1 MKVHIGTDHAGF
13 QMKEMLKP
21 YLTDLGYDVV
31 DHGAF
36 EYKEGDD
43 YPDFVKP
50 VAEAVS
56 NSVGPE
62 LVEGQNPT
70 ERSMGIILGAS
81 GQGEDMVADK
91 VSGIRSAEYYGGNLE
106 VVKLARE
113 HNDAN
118 IISLGARFLS
128 DEDAKQAV
136 KLFLTTE
143 FSGEAR
149 HLRRIEKL
157 EPNA

>member
-1 MKVHIGTDHAGF
+1 MKIHIGTDHAGF

-21 YLTDLGYDVV
+21 YLIDLGYEVI

-36 EYKEGDD
+36 EYQEGDD

-56 NSVGPE
+56 QD
-62 LVEGQNPT
+62 LEGS
-70 ERSMGIILGAS
+70 RGIILGAS

-91 VSGIRSAEYYGGNLE
+91 VEHIRSAEYYGGNLD

-118 IISLGARFLS
+118 ILSLGARFLS

-136 KLFLTTE
+136 TLFLETP
-143 FSGEAR
+143 FSDDER
-149 HLRRIEKL
+149 HIRRIEKL
-157 EPNA
+157 EANN

>member
-21 YLTDLGYDVV
+21 YLASLGYEVI

-36 EYKEGDD
+36 EYHEGDD

-50 VAEAVS
+50 VAEAVLNDLDGS
-56 NSVGPE
+56 
-62 LVEGQNPT
+62 
-70 ERSMGIILGAS
+70 RGIVLGAS

-91 VSGIRSAEYYGGNLE
+91 VDGIRSAEYYGGNLE

-113 HNDAN
+113 HNNAN
-118 IISLGARFLS
+118 ILSLGARFLS
-128 DEDAKQAV
+128 DDEAKHAV
-136 KLFLTTE
+136 KLFLETP
-143 FSGEAR
+143 FSDEAR
-149 HLRRIEKL
+149 HLRRIEKIGS
-157 EPNA
+157 

>member
-21 YLTDLGYDVV
+21 YLTDLGYEVI

-56 NSVGPE
+56 NGRSPESLEGP
-62 LVEGQNPT
+62 
-70 ERSMGIILGAS
+70 MGIILGAS

-91 VSGIRSAEYYGGNLE
+91 IEHIRSAEYYGGNVE
-106 VVKLARE
+106 IIKLARE

-118 IISLGARFLS
+118 ILSLGARFLS
-128 DEDAKQAV
+128 DDEAKQAV
-136 KLFLTTE
+136 KLFLETL
-143 FSGEAR
+143 FSGDER
-149 HLRRIEKL
+149 HVRRIEKL
-157 EPNA
+157 EK

>member
-21 YLTDLGYDVV
+21 YLADLGYEVI

-56 NSVGPE
+56 KD
-62 LVEGQNPT
+62 LEGS
-70 ERSMGIILGAS
+70 RGIVLGAS

-91 VSGIRSAEYYGGNLE
+91 IPGIRSAEYYGGNLE

-113 HNDAN
+113 HNNAN
-118 IISLGARFLS
+118 ILSLGARFLS
-128 DEDAKQAV
+128 DDEAKQAV
-136 KLFLTTE
+136 KLFLETL
-143 FSGEAR
+143 FSGDER
-149 HLRRIEKL
+149 HVRRLEKL
-157 EPNA
+157 EK

>member
-1 MKVHIGTDHAGF
+1 MKVHIGADHAGYNL
-13 QMKEMLKP
+13 KETLKG
-21 YLTDLGYDVV
+21 YLSTWGYEVI

-36 EYKEGDD
+36 ELNEHDD
-43 YPDFVKP
+43 YPDFVRP

-56 NSVGPE
+56 KD
-62 LVEGQNPT
+62 LEGS
-70 ERSMGIILGAS
+70 RGVVLGGS

-106 VVKLARE
+106 IVKLARE

-118 IISLGARFLS
+118 ILSLGARFIS
-128 DEDAKQAV
+128 GDEAKEAV

-143 FSGEAR
+143 FSGDER
-149 HLRRIEKL
+149 HVRRIEKL